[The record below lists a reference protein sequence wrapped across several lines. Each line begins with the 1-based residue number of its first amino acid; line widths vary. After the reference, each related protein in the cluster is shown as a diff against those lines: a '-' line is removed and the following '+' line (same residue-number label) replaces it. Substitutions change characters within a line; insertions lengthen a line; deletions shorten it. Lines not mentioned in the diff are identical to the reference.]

1 MKSMKSGSYENTVQI
16 GDPARHLDNETLF
29 GELIVFIIP

>member
-1 MKSMKSGSYENTVQI
+1 MKSGSYENTVQI
-16 GDPARHLDNETLF
+16 GDPARHLDNETLTSI